1 MPAISDTD
9 IATLRDVPLFAELD
23 RDALLNL
30 YERADLRRF
39 PAGRAVFRQEDP
51 ARVLYVVRTGRI
63 RVSELTVEG
72 DEVLLRFLEPGYML
86 GGMAALE
93 GMRYPVNAEAVVDSS
108 ALAWSHQT
116 IDRMIDRYPQLARNA
131 MRLMVG
137 RIRELQQRTV
147 ELATERVEQRIART
161 LLRLAEQAG
170 KRTSEGVLLD
180 MQLSRQD
187 IAAMTGTTLFTVSRA
202 LSRWSEQGILAVGRQ
217 RVTLRQPHELVAVAD
232 NLPE

>member
-1 MPAISDTD
+1 MSRASETD
-9 IATLRDVPLFAELD
+9 LATLQRVSLFAGLRRE
-23 RDALLNL
+23 ALLDL
-30 YERADLRRF
+30 YEQADVRRF
-39 PAGRAVFRQEDP
+39 PASHMVFRQEDP
-51 ARVLYVVRTGRI
+51 ARVLYVVRSGRI
-63 RVSELTVEG
+63 RVSEVTVEG
-72 DEVLLRFLEPGYML
+72 EEVLLRFLEPGYML

-93 GMRYPVNAEAVVDSS
+93 GMTYPVNAEAVVDSS

-161 LLRLAEQAG
+161 LLRLAEQTG
-170 KRTSEGVLLD
+170 KRTAEGVLLD

-187 IAAMTGTTLFTVSRA
+187 LAAMTGTTLFTVSRT
-202 LSRWSEQGILAVGRQ
+202 LNRWSEQGFLTLGRQ
-217 RVTLRQPHELVAVAD
+217 RVTLKQPHALVSIAD